1 MPVFHDTG
9 PKRTTPKRTTPT
21 RATLQRIALALCMLS
36 TSVPEAIADESISVH
51 EEPITEQTACDRG
64 KALAQGQESDTRA
77 ILFLERCHRSLP
89 SREIRAVMHD
99 VRKRVRTRMTKAAPV
114 SLALTPESARATLVS
129 SAASSDYETLVLLTE
144 DELWLPKGR
153 YELDVVAEGFEGG
166 RFAIEVESTDR
177 ILIPITLQAQSLATN
192 TDIDMS
198 DERGAELGQV
208 ASTTD
213 PRPKEFKTLL
223 AKRYQRAPTP
233 TPIPA
238 SPERTRKSPWP
249 YVTGALAVSAIGTGI
264 VLHVRD
270 NSGPAIAA
278 YGLGAL
284 FGGLATYL
292 ALRETPE
299 TATKKVSLDV
309 VPGGAI
315 FGISGSL

>member
-1 MPVFHDTG
+1 MPGFHDTMPEG
-9 PKRTTPKRTTPT
+9 ATLRG
-21 RATLQRIALALCMLS
+21 ATLQRLALALCML
-36 TSVPEAIADESISVH
+36 AIAASDADADESMLVH
-51 EEPITEQTACDRG
+51 QQPITEQSACDQG
-64 KALAQGQESDTRA
+64 TALAQGQQSDTRA

-89 SREIRAVMHD
+89 SREIRATMHD

-114 SLALTPESARATLVS
+114 SLALTPESARATLVTS
-129 SAASSDYETLVLLTE
+129 EPSTGYESLVLLTE

-177 ILIPITLQAQSLATN
+177 ILIPITLRAQSPAAN

-208 ASTTD
+208 ASTAD

-238 SPERTRKSPWP
+238 PPKRASKGPWP
-249 YVTGALAVSAIGTGI
+249 YGTGALAVSAIGTGI

-270 NSGPAIAA
+270 STGPAIAA
-278 YGLGAL
+278 YSVGAL
-284 FGGLATYL
+284 LGGVATYL
-292 ALRETPE
+292 ALREGPE
-299 TATKKVSLDV
+299 AATKKVSLDV